1 MLLLSLPLTDAMFIE
16 LLYLFWLP
24 AHVAHLIGSM
34 IANRNDIFIDWRI
47 FFLGDLAGWGLL
59 CGFTALVLYLT
70 EWPIW
75 VLWVY
80 YGIHIL
86 IISTIMTDSALY
98 QETLSVSSVGKI
110 ITETLVESMLIPW
123 VAGFAV
129 GILSVWIFGF

>member
-1 MLLLSLPLTDAMFIE
+1 MVLITADLLIQ

-24 AHVAHLIGSM
+24 AHLGHLIGSM

-47 FFLGDLAGWGLL
+47 FYLGDLAGWGLL

-75 VLWVY
+75 VLYIY
-80 YGIHIL
+80 YGLHIL
-86 IISTIMTDSALY
+86 ILSTIMTDSALY
-98 QETLSVSSVGKI
+98 QETLSVNNIAKI

-123 VAGFAV
+123 VSGFAV
-129 GILSVWIFGF
+129 GILSVWIFL